1 MKIFQVKKDSGKVL
15 IIIIILFLITI
26 INIIIFIIFFIV
38 VIIIITDIIIIMISS
53 IIIVMFSKTIF
64 CLVLFC
70 CIEGSYTRRMDCQR
84 YQVQICK
91 GLHEQ
96 NTHADHLSNPNG
108 IW

>member
-1 MKIFQVKKDSGKVL
+1 M
-15 IIIIILFLITI
+15 
-26 INIIIFIIFFIV
+26 IFIILIID
-38 VIIIITDIIIIMISS
+38 VIIIITDIIIIIIIS

-64 CLVLFC
+64 CLVLSC
-70 CIEGSYTRRMDCQR
+70 CIEGSYTRMMDCQR

-96 NTHADHLSNPNG
+96 NTHGDHLSNPNG